1 MLGRAWSAVLEGAD
15 ARLVQVEADL
25 AGGLPI
31 IAALGLPDGAVREG
45 VDRVRAALRHSGF
58 RLPTRRIT
66 LNLAPAD
73 LRKTG
78 AALDL
83 PMALALLAADG
94 QLGAPLSP
102 GMGFAGE
109 LALDGALR
117 PIRGSLA
124 IALAAR
130 RGGLDA
136 LVVPD
141 ASAPEAALVDGL
153 EVLPAGTLAE
163 AAKIVGGNEPR
174 TPFRV
179 DARALLARAAAG
191 DGEGGPDLAEVRGQA
206 SARRALEIAAAGG
219 HHLLL
224 SGPPGCGKTM
234 LARRLPRILPPLS
247 LEEAL
252 EVTRVWG
259 AEGLARGLV
268 TERPFRAPHHGVSFA
283 GFVGGGLRIR
293 AGEIALASGGVLY
306 LDELPEF
313 RREALEALRQP
324 LEDGTITVRRL
335 SGSVT
340 FPAAFSLVASMN
352 PCPCGHAGAPD
363 GRCTC
368 TPAEIRRYLSRL
380 SGPLLDRFDLVVRVQ
395 PVPPE
400 LLAADGPGEPSS
412 AVRLRVVAAR
422 GTQERRFGP
431 RVAPINARMGR
442 DDLERFARLS
452 PRARALLVSASARLG
467 LSGRGHDRALRV
479 ARTIADLAGSETVG
493 ADHVAEAVLFRPEP
507 GGGGGGALAR
517 TPGSP

>member
-1 MLGRAWSAVLEGAD
+1 VLGRAWSAVLEGAD

-58 RLPTRRIT
+58 HLPTRRIT

-94 QLGAPLSP
+94 QLGAPLP
-102 GMGFAGE
+102 PRMGFAGE

-130 RGGLDA
+130 CGGLDA
-136 LVVPD
+136 LVVPV

-163 AAKIVGGNEPR
+163 AAKIVAGNEPR
-174 TPFRV
+174 RPFRV
-179 DARALLARAAAG
+179 DAKALLARAAAG
-191 DGEGGPDLAEVRGQA
+191 DREGGSDLAEVRGQA

-234 LARRLPRILPPLS
+234 LARRLPGILPPLS

-313 RREALEALRQP
+313 RREPSRP
-324 LEDGTITVRRL
+324 
-335 SGSVT
+335 SGNRWRTARS
-340 FPAAFSLVASMN
+340 
-352 PCPCGHAGAPD
+352 PCG
-363 GRCTC
+363 
-368 TPAEIRRYLSRL
+368 
-380 SGPLLDRFDLVVRVQ
+380 
-395 PVPPE
+395 
-400 LLAADGPGEPSS
+400 
-412 AVRLRVVAAR
+412 
-422 GTQERRFGP
+422 
-431 RVAPINARMGR
+431 
-442 DDLERFARLS
+442 
-452 PRARALLVSASARLG
+452 
-467 LSGRGHDRALRV
+467 
-479 ARTIADLAGSETVG
+479 
-493 ADHVAEAVLFRPEP
+493 
-507 GGGGGGALAR
+507 
-517 TPGSP
+517 GSPGP